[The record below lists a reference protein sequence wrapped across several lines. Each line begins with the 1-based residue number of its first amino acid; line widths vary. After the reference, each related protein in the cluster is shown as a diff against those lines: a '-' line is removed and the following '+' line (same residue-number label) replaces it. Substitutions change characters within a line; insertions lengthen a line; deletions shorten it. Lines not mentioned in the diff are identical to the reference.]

1 MSCNK
6 HPDLPPEVIAKAR
19 DVKCSRCS
27 VVVVDSSS
35 VEGTTMVN
43 FYAPTS
49 GMRRRAVLCGACGL
63 ALREFLYP
71 GLLDIPEYQAV
82 AAELRSRW

>member
-1 MSCNK
+1 MQ
-6 HPDLPPEVIAKAR
+6 HPDLPPRVIAKAR
-19 DVKCSRCS
+19 EVACSRCA
-27 VVVVDSSS
+27 VVVVDSPS

-63 ALREFLYP
+63 LLREFLYP
-71 GLLDIPEYQAV
+71 RLVDDPDYRAV